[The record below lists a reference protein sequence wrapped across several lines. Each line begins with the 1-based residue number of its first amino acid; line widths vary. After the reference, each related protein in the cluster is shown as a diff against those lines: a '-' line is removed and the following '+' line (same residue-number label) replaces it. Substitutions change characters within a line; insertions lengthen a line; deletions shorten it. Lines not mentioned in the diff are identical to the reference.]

1 MTEKSDRT
9 VGEVRLSG
17 RLICAS
23 EKDAKIVRD
32 YLPEHVRLTRKE
44 PGCISFEVSK
54 TDDPMIWRVEECFR
68 DRKAFELHQ
77 QRTRYSAWWFAT
89 ASIPRE
95 YKVTGLK

>member
-23 EKDAKIVRD
+23 EKDAKIVRE
-32 YLPEHVRLTRKE
+32 YLPEHVRLNRKE

-68 DRKAFELHQ
+68 DRNAFELHQ
-77 QRTRYSAWWFAT
+77 KERAIQLGGWQRQ
-89 ASIPRE
+89 ASRWNTKSPA
-95 YKVTGLK
+95 